1 MKRVDRNYKRMLH
14 NLAFSFKIS
23 YKASAANF
31 FLKSACLTLLAVV
44 PIASAWIWKS
54 ILNEI
59 VEKQKNLTFFM
70 LSLVAYLLCMLL
82 KEILTKVNTY
92 LSERYEDD
100 VTFFLEKQ
108 MMEKVSKMD
117 LSFFYSAQLGDKVQR
132 VRGNFWVMNNSVW
145 LCFEIVF
152 GMVGFA
158 ATLGILLS
166 ENVWLGLIVILLM
179 LPQIYVDKKHLF
191 KQNEV
196 EKETVRDERFMYYF
210 ENALRDNDVQFES
223 NVNEFGRYFIER
235 YHRHWNNREK
245 KLAKENKD
253 YNIKNIAVSNVSLL
267 GEILVIIH
275 SIIAVLT
282 GKMLIGTAQYYI
294 SIVKMVNENASTVF
308 GNFNQFF
315 SHMERLQEINEFLC
329 IEPVIEKSGKLLAGS
344 HPKIEFQKVAFKY
357 PGTSNYI
364 LKDCSFVINAGEKI
378 GLIGTN
384 GAGKSTILN
393 LIFRFYDV
401 TQGTILIDG
410 KNIKDYDVYSL
421 RKCFGVLFQDYV
433 TYCLP
438 MREII
443 ALSNFEMVDND
454 ELLNYACELSG
465 AKKFIDKWEKKY
477 DTILGRFYADHGE
490 SLSGGQ
496 WQVVGLSRAYFRKAK
511 FMILDEPSSAL
522 DPITEDRIFNQ
533 IYDVFHQSTVLA
545 ITHRLSNVRRFDK
558 LLLLE
563 NGHIIEEGSPEKLYS
578 QKGRYYELYNMQAKK
593 YEEEKG

>member
-1 MKRVDRNYKRMLH
+1 MERVNRNYKRIVH
-14 NLAFSFKIS
+14 NLVFSFKIS

-31 FLKSACLTLLAVV
+31 FLKSVCLTLLAVV
-44 PIASAWIWKS
+44 PIASAWIWKG

-59 VEKQKNLTFFM
+59 VEKEKSITFFM

-82 KEILTKVNTY
+82 KEILIKVNTY

-100 VTFFLEKQ
+100 VTFYLEKQ

-152 GMVGFA
+152 GMVGFVA
-158 ATLGILLS
+158 AFAILLS
-166 ENVWLGLIVILLM
+166 ENVWIGLVVILLM

-223 NVNEFGRYFIER
+223 KVNEFGRYFIER
-235 YHRHWNNREK
+235 YHKHWSNREK
-245 KLAKENKD
+245 KLAKEHKD
-253 YNIKNIAVSNVSLL
+253 YNIKNIVVTNVSLL
-267 GEILVIIH
+267 GEILVLIYA
-275 SIIAVLT
+275 IIAVLA
-282 GKMLIGTAQYYI
+282 GKMRIGTAQYYI
-294 SIVKMVNENASTVF
+294 SIVKMVNDNAAAVF

-315 SHMERLQEINEFLC
+315 SHMERLQEINDFLC
-329 IEPVIEKSGKLLAGS
+329 IEPVIERSGKLPAGS
-344 HPKIEFQKVAFKY
+344 HPKIEFQNVAFQY

-364 LKDCSFVINAGEKI
+364 LKDCSFVMNAGEKI

-401 TQGTILIDG
+401 TRGTILVDG
-410 KNIKDYDVYSL
+410 KDIKEYDVYSL

-443 ALSNFEMVDND
+443 ALSNFEMAGND

-533 IYDVFHQSTVLA
+533 IYDVFKDSTVLA

-563 NGHIIEEGSPEKLYS
+563 NGCILEEGSPEELYAK
-578 QKGRYYELYNMQAKK
+578 KGRYYELYNMQAKK
-593 YEEEKG
+593 YEEEKR

>member
-1 MKRVDRNYKRMLH
+1 MERVNRNYKRIVH

-44 PIASAWIWKS
+44 PIASAWIWKG

-59 VEKQKNLTFFM
+59 VEKEKNITFFI
-70 LSLVAYLLCMLL
+70 LSLMAYLLCMLL
-82 KEILTKVNTY
+82 KEILIKVNTY

-152 GMVGFA
+152 GMVGFVA
-158 ATLGILLS
+158 AFAILLS
-166 ENVWLGLIVILLM
+166 ENVWIGLVVILLM

-196 EKETVRDERFMYYF
+196 EKETVRYERFMYYF

-223 NVNEFGRYFIER
+223 KVNEFGRYFIER
-235 YHRHWNNREK
+235 YLKHWNDREK
-245 KLAKENKD
+245 KLEKEHKD
-253 YNIKNIAVSNVSLL
+253 YNIKNIVVTNVSLL
-267 GEILVIIH
+267 GEILVIIY
-275 SIIAVLT
+275 SMIAVLA
-282 GKMLIGTAQYYI
+282 GKMRIGTAQYYI
-294 SIVKMVNENASTVF
+294 SIVKMVNDNAAAVF

-315 SHMERLQEINEFLC
+315 SHMERLQEINDFLC
-329 IEPVIEKSGKLLAGS
+329 IEPVIERSGKLPAGS
-344 HPKIEFQKVAFKY
+344 HPKIEFQNVAFKY

-364 LKDCSFVINAGEKI
+364 LKDCSFVMNAGEKI

-401 TQGTILIDG
+401 TQGTILVDG
-410 KNIKDYDVYSL
+410 KDIKEYDVYSL

-443 ALSNFEMVDND
+443 ALSNFGMADND
-454 ELLNYACELSG
+454 ELLDYACELSG

-477 DTILGRFYADHGE
+477 DTILGRFYADHGK

-522 DPITEDRIFNQ
+522 DPIAEYELNSVMNQ
-533 IYDVFHQSTVLA
+533 MSEQRNVIYIS
-545 ITHRLSNVRRFDK
+545 HRLSTTRHADRIYVMKD
-558 LLLLE
+558 
-563 NGHIIEEGSPEKLYS
+563 GCIVEEGTHNMLIHK
-578 QKGRYYELYNMQAKK
+578 KGIYFTMWNAQAMK
-593 YEEEKG
+593 YAD